1 MFHVATGRSNHA
13 DAFRAGREAALSAQI
28 EIVQRHGKRLR
39 PGLALVFGDARYAQ
53 QRLLDGVADIIGRN
67 VTLVGC
73 SSTGQISPLGLEHGS
88 VVVML
93 IWPGSRLAV
102 CPVLAT
108 GVGASPYASGLTLG
122 REIRARLPHAADV
135 TTRTKWIGDRFVTI
149 HPYTLLLFSDST
161 GSDQAL
167 LAGASAAL
175 GPAFQIVGAM
185 AANAPRMGEPCVYY
199 NGVVQHDAAVGLAVV
214 SRVPTA
220 VGVCRGVC
228 EQHPESTLL
237 RHDNGVLYTPGERRL
252 QMVSAT
258 ISSAHIPPLP
268 RNGHTTTSGNGSR
281 FSLPSPSLL
290 DIRHIETEGAAT
302 DNGAVSR
309 NGCTT
314 QCSVE
319 AARAAAEYAR
329 NSLGNALPAAAM
341 VFGSSTGPDR
351 AGAGMGQ
358 KLAAVRSILGEGVPV
373 IGFHANGAPDVPSA
387 HISDPHSQTCVVYVV
402 GI

>member
-13 DAFRAGREAALSAQI
+13 DAFRAGREAAQSAQR
-28 EIVQRHGKRLR
+28 EVANRNGRLSR

-53 QRLLDGVADIIGRN
+53 QSLLDGVADVVGRN

-73 SSTGQISPLGLEHGS
+73 SSTAQISPLGLEDGA

-108 GVGASPYASGLTLG
+108 GVSASPYASGQALG
-122 REIRARLPHAADV
+122 REIRARLPYAADV

-149 HPYTLLLFSDST
+149 HPYTLLLFSDSA
-161 GSDQAL
+161 GSDRAL

-185 AANAPRMGEPCVYY
+185 AANAPRIGEPCIYY

-220 VGVCRGVC
+220 VGVCHGGC

-237 RHDNGVLYTPGERRL
+237 RSDDGVLFVPSERRL
-252 QMVSAT
+252 QTVS
-258 ISSAHIPPLP
+258 SVSRPQYQLLP
-268 RNGHTTTSGNGSR
+268 QNGHAAPTERDNR
-281 FSLPSPSLL
+281 FFPQSPASL
-290 DIRHIETEGAAT
+290 DFREFEAGGAAT
-302 DNGAVSR
+302 ENGAVSR
-309 NGCTT
+309 NGCTA

-329 NSLGNALPAAAM
+329 NSLGNALPAAAL
-341 VFGSSTGPDR
+341 VFGSSSGAER
-351 AGAGMGQ
+351 RGAGMGQ
-358 KLAAVRSILGEGVPV
+358 KLAAVRSVLGESVPV
-373 IGFHANGAPDVPSA
+373 IGFHANGVPDIPGPPTPDS
-387 HISDPHSQTCVVYVV
+387 SSQTCVVYVV